1 MATKTKPERY
11 EKGEK
16 IIILY
21 EVTGTKHGVVQ
32 ANTVKMLRFDK
43 DWDTNELESAV
54 DRLDRMIWEEEW
66 PDQAMLK
73 QYLEFKYAEG
83 TELPQA
89 IRVPE
94 SLIKMIRHER
104 ETKRER
110 LKEEYADALKW
121 AKRKRL
127 GKT

>member
-1 MATKTKPERY
+1 MTPKTKPERY
-11 EKGEK
+11 QKGEK
-16 IIILY
+16 LIILN
-21 EVTGTKHGVVQ
+21 EVTGMKDGVLQ
-32 ANTVKMLRFDK
+32 VKAVKTLRYDK
-43 DWDTNELESAV
+43 DWDTNKLESEL

-73 QYLEFKYAEG
+73 QYLEFNYPEG
-83 TELPQA
+83 TEMPRT

-94 SLIKMIRHER
+94 SLIRMIQHER
-104 ETKRER
+104 ESKRER

-121 AKRKRL
+121 AKRKRI